1 MFRFSRLFVLIGF
14 FITVALCHHAS
25 AQDSIIVR
33 RAAFDIGSA
42 AIKCVIADVDIVSG
56 RVVKVVKD
64 LTQKVD
70 FAEDLARSY
79 DGNFSKEI
87 MKEGLEALRKFKLVA
102 LERSV
107 REWSAVSGA
116 AFQKA
121 RNGRAYCVTIQD
133 ETGIPCRISSEQ
145 QAAMLSY
152 HAVRLGL
159 KMPDDSLLVWDIGG
173 GSAHMTTRN
182 LDGSMTFHA
191 DKLASVSFKNVVI
204 EKIKGQDINVVSTP
218 NPMNE
223 EEVQRALQLVE
234 SHMEMTVRQSLAE
247 RVAKDKLHVV
257 GIGGVFS
264 YAVPEMLGGKKNE
277 YTLAEVEAGVKEW
290 TGKSNADFKSEYASS
305 RLTNLILIM
314 GTMKT
319 LGINR
324 FSTLNVNQ
332 ADGLL
337 VAPEFW

>member
-14 FITVALCHHAS
+14 FITVAFCYHAS

-87 MKEGLEALRKFKLVA
+87 MKDGLEALRKFKLVA

-182 LDGSMTFHA
+182 LDGGMTFHT

-218 NPMNE
+218 NPMTE
-223 EEVQRALQLVE
+223 EDVQRALQLVE

-247 RVAKDKLHVV
+247 RVAKTSCVSSVSAACSPMPFPKCSVGKIRVHLCGSGGRSEKMDRQIQCGFQERICQFTSHKPYSDHGYHEDARYQPILHTQRQS
-257 GIGGVFS
+257 G
-264 YAVPEMLGGKKNE
+264 
-277 YTLAEVEAGVKEW
+277 
-290 TGKSNADFKSEYASS
+290 
-305 RLTNLILIM
+305 
-314 GTMKT
+314 
-319 LGINR
+319 
-324 FSTLNVNQ
+324 
-332 ADGLL
+332 
-337 VAPEFW
+337 